1 MGKHNIDNLGPDEFE
16 KMSQGILQKVIGPG
30 LRVYGMGKDGSRE
43 ATFSGKADYPSTA
56 ERWDGKWI
64 FQAKYH
70 DVPQIGPK
78 EARRQLVAD
87 LDDELSKIV
96 EKYAH
101 PCDNYILM
109 TNVSL
114 TPAFQVGIKD
124 RIDREIIPK
133 YTNSIKHIHVWG
145 AEEIERFLDGNRDI
159 ATQYV
164 GLLSPGDII
173 AHLMNMLDGQ
183 VQDRDENVRLY
194 CQGCFDHEQYA
205 ALDDAGDVEDK
216 RVALQR
222 VFVDLTVSPPKL
234 PVSRRDGHPIPDWYK
249 QATGDEER
257 SSALSYLLDDSVQ
270 NLVLIGGPG
279 EGKSTLG
286 QYLAQIHRARLIGT
300 LATLA
305 DDVAPL
311 DSCLPRIPFRI
322 LLREYAQWTATNQSA
337 NSLFHYIAGLMTR
350 EAGRSIKAEDVQK
363 IMKGNALL
371 LILDGLDEVADK
383 ERRKTVV
390 DNIFSAVNQ
399 IRQILKCS
407 LKVVA
412 TTRPF
417 GYSEEFDPFH
427 FIHVT
432 LTKLSPDHAKSYA
445 VRWAA
450 AREPIPQEAER
461 ILKTFDGCLSDR
473 VVSVL
478 TATPLQV
485 TIVLVI
491 IRARGAPPKQREEL
505 FESYMDIIYRREQ
518 KKHASLVRTD
528 KDLIYGIH
536 KYLAYVL
543 HRRAGKDK
551 TGALVDLDDFRRII
565 AEYLSH
571 ANPLSGSPELENTV
585 EQIAKEASERLVLIE
600 SPREG
605 KVGFGLTVIREFFA
619 AGHMVDTA
627 KDSMEVVQR
636 FKAIA
641 KPAHWRNVA
650 LFFVGRIARTRP
662 GEASALIDVCREI
675 DTGPVDR
682 LLKRG
687 AELVMQIIE
696 DRALRESYSEI
707 GALQYG
713 LTVLERAGPDHDRS
727 NIERVRGLPDPYQ
740 AKVVRPY
747 LEEKLRTG
755 APDRLRL
762 WTRIY
767 AQILTPDD
775 KWNRAVRQLAKSHD
789 VANRTLALA
798 GAFEHGAHDKWV
810 VNLLNSL
817 AKDNLLLECEET
829 LFLQLHHIGGFLES
843 DLSPEGRAALGI
855 AVWQWLEIED
865 IDSDEDSDHK
875 LTESEV
881 YLGNPNARSEK
892 TWLFCCATIIVN
904 AVYSHAENFRVA
916 DVRRDVRIPP
926 IALAVPSVR
935 QLIARHSAT
944 LNRFLDVFK
953 NESEVVSRAYCSLV
967 GYLVNPADQQAYI
980 ALVETLRNKKLP
992 SVVRR
997 AASWLFGWDFPASS
1011 KPELLF
1017 QEAAKLSALY
1027 QSDQDY
1033 RKDLQELTSLFARQ
1047 NKSQKSKQ
1055 GSIDLFLWADFDE
1068 DLRDRLDKRFF
1079 GRLKDWFGKRG
1090 LTLASLEF
1098 FRPAGTRCGFDV
1110 ASEAMSVIETKLASG
1125 QPAEELAGGKTL
1137 ITYDWS
1143 DNDEKLSTLRERVLA
1158 CIRRLVEDESL
1169 RELLRPSEVAAL
1181 LWSALKA
1188 GGIGRTGF
1196 RDCSTLARSLPEFA
1210 HFTWRASALSTRRWD
1225 EYTHYLIDGEDGLR
1239 QLAGFLLGARVHVW
1253 ARRHANIPTVSKPAR
1268 DALWALVRDR
1278 GDEWRPKYVTAL
1290 AMCRLDW
1297 VSRGKEYLKT
1307 MKQGGEELAG
1317 AWAAVLRV
1325 NRVSARRER
1334 EALLAFLVGLLDVP
1348 AEFAQGI
1355 IQAAYA
1361 RLGEVAG
1368 ELEPT
1373 DFAEHTLN
1381 LPLPRR
1387 SKLVRM

>member
-16 KMSQGILQKVIGPG
+16 KMSQSILQKVIGPG
-30 LRVYGMGKDGSRE
+30 IRVYGMGKDGSRE

-56 ERWDGKWI
+56 ERWDGKWV

-114 TPAFQVGIKD
+114 TPAFQVGVKD
-124 RIDREIIPK
+124 KIDREIIPK
-133 YTNSIKHIHVWG
+133 YTGSIRHIHVWG

-159 ATQYV
+159 ASQYV
-164 GLLSPGDII
+164 SLLSPGDII
-173 AHLMNMLDGQ
+173 ARLMNMLDGH
-183 VQDRDENVRLY
+183 VQDTDEGVRLY

-216 RVALQR
+216 RVALQK
-222 VFVDLTVSPPKL
+222 VFVDLTVAPPKL
-234 PVSRRDGHPIPDWYK
+234 PVSRRDAHPIPDWYK

-257 SSALSYLLDDSVQ
+257 TSALSYLLDDSVQ

-286 QYLAQIHRARLIGT
+286 QYLAQIHRARLTGT
-300 LATLA
+300 LAVLA
-305 DDVAPL
+305 DDVAAL

-322 LLREYAQWTATNQSA
+322 LLREYAQWAATNQSA

-350 EAGRSIKAEDVQK
+350 EAGRSIQAEDVQR

-383 ERRKTVV
+383 ERRKTVI
-390 DNIFSAVNQ
+390 DNISSAVNQ
-399 IRQILKCS
+399 IRQVLKCN

-432 LTKLSPDHAKSYA
+432 LTKLSPEHARSYA

-473 VVSVL
+473 VVRIL

-518 KKHASLVRTD
+518 KKHASLIRTD

-543 HRRAGKDK
+543 HRRAGKEK
-551 TGALVDLDDFRRII
+551 TGALVDPDEFRKII

-571 ANPLSGSPELENTV
+571 ANPLFEGTELENFV
-585 EQIAKEASERLVLIE
+585 EQIVKEASERLVLIE

-605 KVGFGLTVIREFFA
+605 KIGFGLTVIREFFA

-627 KDSMEVVQR
+627 KDSTEAVQR
-636 FKAIA
+636 FNAIA

-650 LFFVGRIARTRP
+650 LFFAGRLARTRP

-675 DTGPVDR
+675 DTGSVDR

-687 AELVMQIIE
+687 AELVMQIVE

-713 LTVLERAGPDHDRS
+713 LTVLERPDADPDPS
-727 NIERVRGLPDPYQ
+727 NIERVRGLPEPYQ
-740 AKVVRPY
+740 TKVVRPY
-747 LEEKLRTG
+747 LEEKLKTG
-755 APDRLRL
+755 PADRLRL
-762 WTRIY
+762 WTRTY
-767 AQILTPDD
+767 AEILTPDD
-775 KWNRAVRQLAKSHD
+775 KWNRALRQLAKSHE
-789 VANRTLALA
+789 VANRTIALA
-798 GAFEHGAHDKWV
+798 EALEYGAHDKWV
-810 VNLLNSL
+810 VDLLNSL
-817 AKDNLLLECEET
+817 ARDNFLLERDEPLLLP
-829 LFLQLHHIGGFLES
+829 LGHVAGFLGS
-843 DLSPEGRAALGI
+843 DLSPGGRAALGF
-855 AVWQWLEIED
+855 ALSQSLDAENL
-865 IDSDEDSDHK
+865 DSDEEPNGELTDFDS
-875 LTESEV
+875 
-881 YLGNPNARSEK
+881 YLGKPNPRNEK
-892 TWLFCCATIIVN
+892 AWLFCCVTAILN
-904 AVYSHAENFRVA
+904 AADAHVANFRTTSL
-916 DVRRDVRIPP
+916 RRDVTIPP
-926 IALAVPSVR
+926 IGLAVPSVH
-935 QLIARHSAT
+935 QLVARHSAT
-944 LNRFLDVFK
+944 LNRFLEVFK
-953 NESEVVSRAYCSLV
+953 DETELASRALCSFV
-967 GYLVNPADQQAYI
+967 RYLLSPADKQAYL
-980 ALVETLRNKKLP
+980 ALLQTLRDKLP
-992 SVVRR
+992 HMLRE
-997 AASWLFGWDFPASS
+997 AISWLFGWRFPQTS

-1017 QEAAKLSALY
+1017 DDAVKLSALY

-1033 RKDLQELTSLFARQ
+1033 RRDLHDFVSLLLRQ
-1047 NKSQKSKQ
+1047 NKAEKSSQ
-1055 GSIDLFLWADFDE
+1055 GSVDLFLSADCNE
-1068 DLRDRLDKRFF
+1068 GLRDRLDKRFF
-1079 GRLKDWFGKRG
+1079 GELDTWFGKRD
-1090 LTLASLEF
+1090 LKLASLEF
-1098 FRPAGTRCGFDV
+1098 FRPLSGRCAFDV
-1110 ASEAMSVIETKLASG
+1110 ADEALSLIETKIASN
-1125 QPAEELAGGKTL
+1125 QPREELAGGEIL

-1143 DNDEKLSTLRERVLA
+1143 DKSEKLSTLRERILA
-1158 CIRRLVEDESL
+1158 CVRSLAENESL
-1169 RELLRPSEVAAL
+1169 KKVLEPSEVAAL
-1181 LWSALKA
+1181 VWSALLA
-1188 GGIGRTGF
+1188 GGMGRTGF
-1196 RDCSTLARSLPEFA
+1196 MDCCKLARSCPECTEF
-1210 HFTWRASALSTRRWD
+1210 FWPTRAFSTRHWD
-1225 EYTHYLIDGEDGLR
+1225 EYTHYLFDGDDEPK
-1239 QLAGFLLGARVHVW
+1239 QLAGFLLGAKARWW
-1253 ARRHANIPTVSKPAR
+1253 ARRRANMPTASKPAR
-1268 DALWALVRDR
+1268 DALWTLVRNR
-1278 GDEWRPKYVTAL
+1278 GDQWRPMYVAAL
-1290 AMCRLDW
+1290 TMCRLDW
-1297 VSRGKEYLKT
+1297 ASRGKEYLKT
-1307 MKQGGEELAG
+1307 MKEDGEDLTA
-1317 AWAAVLRV
+1317 AWVQVLRLI
-1325 NRVSARRER
+1325 RVSANRDR
-1334 EALLAFLVGLLDVP
+1334 EALRGLLVGLLGAP
-1348 AEFAQGI
+1348 AEFAEGI
-1355 IQAAYA
+1355 IEAAYV
-1361 RLGEVAG
+1361 RLGEIAG

-1387 SKLVRM
+1387 SKLVRT